1 MRTAPTLFLLL
12 YFLFFQPLDLQASLK
27 RPESPVPQGLQTNA
41 NPAPA
46 KPSMRHRSGTQKRLG
61 RWLLRNM
68 LRQTSALGF
77 FPKNACYTLM
87 LKDGTELAVII
98 TKRRGEEIYYKPCGQ
113 PGAKPQSLDKNLL
126 KAVLLPDGRLWEA
139 RENGPAFGDVPLE
152 GYFAFALGL
161 VGLVLFF
168 IAVESFYNNFL
179 IIATPILAAVA
190 FALGWSAL
198 RKTYF
203 QKFWSILGIVFSG
216 AVLGFYLFAM
226 LSLVFFY

>member
-1 MRTAPTLFLLL
+1 MRTAPTFFLFLYL
-12 YFLFFQPLDLQASLK
+12 LFFQPLALQANLR
-27 RPESPVPQGLQTNA
+27 RPESPVPQGLQTHA
-41 NPAPA
+41 SPAMA
-46 KPSMRHRSGTQKRLG
+46 KSSMRHRAGTQKKLG

-68 LRQTSALGF
+68 LRRASALGF

-98 TKRRGEEIYYKPCGQ
+98 TRRRGEEIYYKPCGQ

-139 RENGPAFGDVPLE
+139 RKNGPAFGDVPLE
-152 GYFAFALGL
+152 GYFAFALGAAA
-161 VGLVLFF
+161 LVLFF
-168 IAVESFYNNFL
+168 VAFETFYNNFL
-179 IIATPILAAVA
+179 IIAAPIIAAVA
-190 FALGWSAL
+190 FALGWNAL

-216 AVLGFYLFAM
+216 AVLGFYLIAM
-226 LSLVFFY
+226 LSFVFFY

>member
-12 YFLFFQPLDLQASLK
+12 YFLFFQPLGLHANLKPLESTVLSDLQTHVH
-27 RPESPVPQGLQTNA
+27 PPPF
-41 NPAPA
+41 
-46 KPSMRHRSGTQKRLG
+46 KPSKHDRAGIQKKLG

-68 LRQTSALGF
+68 FRKSSAFVFL
-77 FPKNACYTLM
+77 PKNACSTLL
-87 LKDGTELAVII
+87 LKDGTELTVVI

-126 KAVLLPDGRLWEA
+126 KAVLLPGGRLWEA

-152 GYFAFALGL
+152 GYFAFALGVASL
-161 VGLVLFF
+161 VVFF
-168 IAVESFYNNFL
+168 LAVGTFYSNFL
-179 IIATPILAAVA
+179 IIAAPIIAAVA
-190 FALGWSAL
+190 FAMGWNAL

-203 QKFWSILGIVFSG
+203 QKFWAILGIIFSG

-226 LSLVFFY
+226 LSFVFFY